1 MPWRIGP
8 FQIGGLHIDSEWR
21 SEMKWNRIAALLG
34 DVRGKRIADV
44 GCSNG
49 YFLFKLSSLS
59 PELVVGFDPIERCWL
74 QFGLLQGLAKIPGL
88 AFVPAGIATVDSFP
102 EFFDLVMCMGV
113 IYHQRDPFTAC
124 KKLCAAV
131 RPGGKVILESLV
143 IPNDNPFLLIP
154 EARYAKMRN
163 AWTIPSAQALANLL
177 TRAGFR
183 EPQIHS
189 FGPLLT
195 TEQRQ
200 TTWAPYESLQ
210 DFLDPNDPTKTVE
223 GYPAPHTALVIATK

>member
-1 MPWRIGP
+1 
-8 FQIGGLHIDSEWR
+8 
-21 SEMKWNRIAALLG
+21 
-34 DVRGKRIADV
+34 
-44 GCSNG
+44 
-49 YFLFKLSSLS
+49 
-59 PELVVGFDPIERCWL
+59 
-74 QFGLLQGLAKIPGL
+74 
-88 AFVPAGIATVDSFP
+88 
-102 EFFDLVMCMGV
+102 
-113 IYHQRDPFTAC
+113 
-124 KKLCAAV
+124 
-131 RPGGKVILESLV
+131 
-143 IPNDNPFLLIP
+143 LLIP